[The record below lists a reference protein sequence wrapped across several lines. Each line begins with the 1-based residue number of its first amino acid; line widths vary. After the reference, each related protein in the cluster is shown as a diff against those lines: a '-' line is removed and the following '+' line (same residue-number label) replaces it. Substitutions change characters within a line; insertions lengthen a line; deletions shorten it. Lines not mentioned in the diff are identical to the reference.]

1 MVPPSKIL
9 KKVIGWE
16 NLQISPK
23 KADLFHGLSP
33 AVNKFFAGNFGFPS
47 GVALMN
53 APTHGS
59 IPKGCNSQAFK
70 SRL

>member
-33 AVNKFFAGNFGFPS
+33 AVNKFFAGNFGSHRVLP
-47 GVALMN
+47 
-53 APTHGS
+53 
-59 IPKGCNSQAFK
+59 
-70 SRL
+70 